1 MSRSLLAYLYPHIRG
16 SQEDVATLSL
26 CYLLQQSDPLRVSF
40 TEVISRKLHVS
51 LDEKTQYHTQASGE
65 KKERPDLAGT
75 DSTGRENVLCEMK
88 FYAAL
93 TENQPNTYLD
103 RLITEQ
109 GDGLIFICPKARQTG
124 LWMQLLDLCKSR
136 SVKRMDDNS
145 AFIDGMPLAITS
157 WLEVLDT
164 LHETAIDKDPGI
176 LDDLHELQGF
186 CQRMDSEEP
195 LPFSPED
202 FGQDVARSIRRYQ
215 LIVDLTMEK
224 LMSHRELDPSTQNLR
239 ATPQKY
245 GYTRYLNI
253 SSFGA
258 DFRYDYIFWANQR
271 GSSTPF
277 WIRFIGRNFDH
288 SKADEIARKLQSI
301 PEYMKYW
308 AGNDSP
314 FLALIPKPYLP
325 MDEVAADLCNQII
338 WYINFLNSSTEEST
352 PKPQSED

>member
-40 TEVISRKLHVS
+40 TEVIGRKLHVS

-103 RLITEQ
+103 RLIAEQ

-202 FGQDVARSIRRYQ
+202 FGQDVARSIDRYYNVIDQ
-215 LIVDLTMEK
+215 TINHLHM
-224 LMSHRELDPSTQNLR
+224 QNHYEFIIKGYR
-239 ATPQKY
+239 STPQWY
-245 GYTRYLNI
+245 GYTRYFKI
-253 SSFGA
+253 DKYVCRIEF
-258 DFRYDYIFWANQR
+258 QR
-271 GSSTPF
+271 ELWQHHHSLETPF
-277 WIRFIGRNFDH
+277 WFMVTSNWKQTEELRER
-288 SKADEIARKLQSI
+288 
-301 PEYMKYW
+301 M
-308 AGNDSP
+308 
-314 FLALIPKPYLP
+314 LALPEEKRGVPSWSGWLIMLALVPKPYLP
-325 MDEVAADLCNQII
+325 IDEVAADLCNQII

-352 PKPQSED
+352 PKLQSED